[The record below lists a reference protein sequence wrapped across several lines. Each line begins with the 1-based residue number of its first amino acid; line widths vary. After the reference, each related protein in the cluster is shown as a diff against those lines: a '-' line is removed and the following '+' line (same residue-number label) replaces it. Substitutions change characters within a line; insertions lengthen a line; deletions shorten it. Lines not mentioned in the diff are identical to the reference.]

1 MAEATECQ
9 VASPLARYEA
19 RVAEGTLKRDGDQAR
34 VIGHLETLHRQLID
48 YPEIRSESVS
58 IRSWRLSNLFNPGG
72 KRREI
77 PKSLYLYGGVGRG
90 KSMIMDL
97 FFETAP
103 LARKRRVHFHEFMA
117 DIHARMKAW
126 RGMSGQERI
135 RAGGK
140 PDEDDPI
147 PPVARQIA
155 REATLLCFDEFQ
167 VTDVADAMILGRLF
181 KQFFDMGVVF
191 VITSNRIPDALYEG
205 GLNRQLFLPFIAML
219 KDKMELVAMNGPT
232 DYRLESIKGAKTY
245 YTPVDQESTSC
256 LQAVF
261 WRLTGLSADDRAM
274 VPSGSITVQGRHI
287 FVPKS
292 VKGVAVFS
300 FKRLCENPLGA
311 SDYLAIAE
319 AYHTVIVVAVP
330 RMGPESRNEAK
341 RFVTLI
347 DALYEA
353 NVNLFCSAEVGP
365 DDLYPKGD
373 GSFEFERT
381 ASRLIEMQSEDYV
394 ARPHRRAASD

>member
-1 MAEATECQ
+1 MAEAAECQ
-9 VASPLARYEA
+9 GAGPLAHYEA
-19 RVAEGTLKRDGDQAR
+19 RVADGTLKRDSDQAR
-34 VIGHLETLHRQLID
+34 VMRHLDALHRQLID

-58 IRSWRLSNLFNPGG
+58 IRSWRLSNLFSPGG
-72 KRREI
+72 SRREA

-103 LARKRRVHFHEFMA
+103 VKKKRRVHFHEFMA
-117 DIHARMKAW
+117 DIHARMKTW

-135 RAGGK
+135 EAGGK

-181 KQFFDMGVVF
+181 TQFFDMGVVF
-191 VITSNRIPDALYEG
+191 VVTSNRIPDALYEG

-219 KDKMELVAMNGPT
+219 KEKMELVAMNGPT
-232 DYRLESIKGAKTY
+232 DYRLDSIKGAKTY

-256 LQAVF
+256 LQAIF
-261 WRLTGLSADDRAM
+261 WRLTGLSPDDRAM

-300 FKRLCENPLGA
+300 FKRLCKNPLGA
-311 SDYLAIAE
+311 ADYLAIAE
-319 AYHTVIVVAVP
+319 AYHTVILVAVP

-365 DDLYPKGD
+365 DELYPKGD

-381 ASRLIEMQSEDYV
+381 VSRLIEMQSEAYV
-394 ARPHRRAASD
+394 ATPHGSAKGN